1 MAILSQPHKTIIF
14 FLLIAVI
21 AVFIRSEYVRG
32 GGDLLLRY
40 DPYYHY
46 RMAETIVTEGHKPA
60 WDYTASWP
68 TGEPGDGHPPL
79 YHYFLAYTYRIF
91 KGLTNNNLLLWCN
104 YSCVIPVILFLILAF
119 FVGTQLTNIKGG
131 LFCTLLFALVA
142 FLVRRT
148 LIGFADTD
156 GFILVFSLLISFF
169 WIKSL
174 FKESQVLYAALAGFS
189 IFLFEITWTGYW
201 HMLLLVAGASLIN
214 VLIHYYTKKKIDLLP
229 AAVILLAFF
238 IPHTGY
244 SGSIVEGLILLGL
257 AAALFFTVHTKKWPQ
272 YTAFFTLIVCVY
284 FLYAEGLLT
293 MPFALLA
300 RGETTARADAFYPY
314 IGSYI
319 SQRQEVTGSFL
330 LENFT
335 ITLFLAP
342 LGIFY
347 LLKKKEESYSV
358 AAFFIVYTI
367 GGILMM
373 FSGVRFLLI
382 LSVPLLLLSSVA
394 LSFLWDTF
402 VKGSPGRKT
411 VAACGILFL
420 FVPVYI
426 SAEQV
431 NEPEIHM
438 TDDWWGALQW
448 IKESTPKESVIIAD
462 WEYGYWVESI
472 AKRKSI
478 MNGGHYDIGW
488 RLLKFGK
495 MLETSQEDIA
505 KKEVFGFDITEVKDV
520 RQFPEGETGLELM
533 EKEMTA
539 FAVEQQD
546 AYLVL
551 DSRTAQVFDII
562 SYFGTWDYTT
572 GRGDPVHLYG
582 GTAVG
587 TVLQPYWKQHLYNTL
602 KHQVVVYESQG
613 EYHSFIL
620 EKNTLL
626 PTEGTVYTKEDTFF
640 LKREEGNGVV
650 WFYSDSLAI
659 FIPSDAL
666 DVMLVRLFFFNGD
679 GLGHFE
685 LVADF
690 GTVKVFK
697 IHREFQE
704 DLNEPVIVESDEWGP
719 Y

>member
-14 FLLIAVI
+14 FLLIAVM
-21 AVFIRSEYVRG
+21 AVFIRSEYVRDG
-32 GGDLLLRY
+32 GNLLLRY

-68 TGEPGDGHPPL
+68 TGEPGDRHPPL

-91 KGLTNNNLLLWCN
+91 KGLTNNDLLLWCN

-119 FVGTQLTNIKGG
+119 FVGTQLTNVKGG
-131 LFCTLLFALVA
+131 LFCALLFALVA

-174 FKESQVLYAALAGFS
+174 FKESQLLYAALAGFS

-201 HMLLLVAGASLIN
+201 HMLFLVAGASLIN

-238 IPHTGY
+238 IPHMGY

-257 AAALFFTVHTKKWPQ
+257 AAALFFAVHAKKWPQ
-272 YTAFFTLIVCVY
+272 YTAFFTLIVCIY
-284 FLYAEGLLT
+284 FLYAEGLLAT
-293 MPFALLA
+293 PFSLLA
-300 RGETTARADAFYPY
+300 RGETTTRADAFYPY

-330 LENFT
+330 FENFT

-358 AAFFIVYTI
+358 AAFFIMYTI

-373 FSGVRFLLI
+373 VSGVRFLLI

-394 LSFLWDTF
+394 LSFLWAF

-411 VAACGILFL
+411 VAACGILIL

-426 SAEQV
+426 TAEQI

-448 IKESTPKESVIIAD
+448 INENTPKESVIIAD

-505 KKEVFGFDITEVKDV
+505 VKEVFGFDIHEVKDV

-582 GTAVG
+582 GAAVG
-587 TVLQPYWKQHLYNTL
+587 TVLQPYWKQYLYNTL

-650 WFYSDSLAI
+650 WFYSDSLTI
-659 FIPSDAL
+659 FMPSDAL

-679 GLGHFE
+679 GLGYFE

-704 DLNEPVIVESDEWGP
+704 DLNEPVIVESDEWSP